1 MVPKPRMKPRFEVP
15 LPGEATQV
23 FERLQQ
29 ILKSDDC
36 PAVGQVLKDH
46 AYVALPREQRTLLS
60 PYLNL
65 SIYGRDEGAPVL
77 VGRFS
82 PHPHVWTGFMATYG
96 AIGFVGLSGLVFGW
110 ARHMIGEPA
119 TMMWAAPI
127 SLVVIAFVWGA
138 AVIGQGLTAQEMYI
152 LRRVVDRAVGDC
164 GEIRE
169 SPESSDSETS
179 R

>member
-15 LPGEATQV
+15 LKGDPERV
-23 FERLQQ
+23 FQRLEKY
-29 ILKSDDC
+29 LRADGS
-36 PAVGQVLKDH
+36 PVMGQVLKEH
-46 AYVALPREQRTLLS
+46 AFVALQRDKRSLLS

-65 SIYGRDEGAPVL
+65 SIHGQDEGTPTL
-77 VGRFS
+77 IGRFS

-110 ARHMIGEPA
+110 ARHLIGEPA

-127 SLVVIAFVWGA
+127 SLIVIAFVWGA

-152 LRRVVDRAVGDC
+152 LRKVVDRAVGDC
-164 GEIRE
+164 RDF
-169 SPESSDSETS
+169 PETDDSEA
-179 R
+179 